1 MCKMIKKQL
10 NYDNIYRNTFL
21 QVQFK
26 MCLLLILICIANTGF
41 AQIQHKNGQ
50 PKNDNA
56 QSRLETIRA
65 VQKANDHYYEKRYAQ
80 AIEAYQTLLKG
91 DLTVSQKGSV
101 RLMLGQSYVRLSKDA
116 EAKKILT
123 ELINEAPNGTYAT
136 QAVHQLTSLYRQR
149 YQIKE
154 AIVLSKHLVKQHP
167 DTAVAAVAA
176 YLNAYFEYMDGQFDA
191 AIESYKLF
199 LKNYPDSI
207 YTSTAINSL
216 VRLYTA
222 NEKFAEAEKLI
233 NERIKLNPS
242 DTSLLEELAK
252 LYQQQGK
259 YQKSLELY
267 KNVLEKNPNS
277 ATIREKLG
285 SLYIEIGDKEKAI
298 AEWEKMVT
306 DGFNRYQQLGT
317 LYLSHKM
324 YDEAIEAFL
333 KAIQAYPT
341 YGYLYTQLAFAY
353 KIQGNIDKAAR
364 TYLEG
369 LRQIG
374 SSASQRE
381 SIWEAMLEIY
391 QGEQQKPLREKLIA
405 EYRNALK
412 TSPNNLNTA
421 IILGELYFYDGQFDD
436 TLKTFKLV
444 HGFFPTTIEAAL
456 QRLARILERD
466 RDPQAITF
474 FTTMLGLSRNIN
486 ILTNTRYS
494 LAKIYQN
501 LEQWD
506 QAAATLKE
514 LDKNS
519 AASIEGKLMRAKI
532 QLYGL
537 QNPKEAQITLQPLLT
552 KRLDHSQYMQVQLT
566 LGEIHLLLG
575 RYTLARQVLTPI
587 ADSINPFSSSARKLI
602 GDSYLFATEFDQA
615 LKEYRKAVLRT
626 QSDKLTNDALERI
639 VLIQANTDYLGIPI
653 SDYVNA
659 LQHYLS
665 GDAKTAIV
673 QCEDTISLHN
683 KSLIVDDMWMLLGRI
698 HRSQKSFGDAIH
710 SFRQV
715 VTLESSLAPHALTNI
730 AEIYQQKQDWTN
742 ALETYTTLLT
752 TFPNNTIVPHA
763 RQQMDNVTK
772 NIKNTGSN
780 TP

>member
-1 MCKMIKKQL
+1 M
-10 NYDNIYRNTFL
+10 
-21 QVQFK
+21 V
-26 MCLLLILICIANTGF
+26 NTGF
-41 AQIQHKNGQ
+41 AQIQ
-50 PKNDNA
+50 PKNDSA

-65 VQKANDHYYEKRYAQ
+65 IQKANDHYYEKRYSQ
-80 AIEAYQTLLKG
+80 AIEAYQTLLKS
-91 DLTVSQKGSV
+91 DLTVSQKGSI

-123 ELINEAPNGTYAT
+123 ELINEDPNGTYAT

-176 YLNAYFEYMDGQFDA
+176 YLNAYFEYVDGQFDV

-216 VRLYTA
+216 LRLYTA
-222 NEKFAEAEKLI
+222 NEKFTEAEKLM

-242 DTSLLEELAK
+242 DTTLLEGLAT

-259 YQKSLELY
+259 YQKALELY
-267 KNVLEKNPNS
+267 KNVLEKKPTNT
-277 ATIREKLG
+277 TIREKLG
-285 SLYIEIGDKEKAI
+285 SLYIEIGEKEKAI
-298 AEWEKMVT
+298 AEWKKMVT
-306 DGFNRYQQLGT
+306 DGFDRYQQLGSI
-317 LYLSHKM
+317 YLSHKM
-324 YDEAIEAFL
+324 YDEAIDAFQT
-333 KAIQAYPT
+333 AIQTNPK

-374 SSASQRE
+374 SSVSQRA

-405 EYRNALK
+405 EYSNALK

-421 IILGELYFYDGQFDD
+421 ILLGELYFYAGQFDD
-436 TLKTFKLV
+436 TLIIYKRI
-444 HGFFPTTIEAAL
+444 HHFFPTTIEAAL

-466 RDPQAITF
+466 QDPQAITF
-474 FTTMLGLSRNIN
+474 FTTLLALSRNIS

-506 QAAATLKE
+506 KAAATLKE

-519 AASIEGKLMRAKI
+519 AASIESKLMCAKI

-537 QNPKEAQITLQPLLT
+537 HNPEEAQITLQPLRN
-552 KRLDHSQYMQVQLT
+552 KRLDYNQYMQVQLI

-575 RYTLARQVLTPI
+575 RYTLAKQVLTPV
-587 ADSINPFSSSARKLI
+587 ADSMSPFSSSARKLI

-615 LKEYRKAVLRT
+615 LKEYRKAILRT

-639 VLIQANTDYLGIPI
+639 ILIQANTDYLGIPL

-665 GDAKTAIV
+665 GDVKTAIV

-683 KSLIVDDMWMLLGRI
+683 KALIVDDMWMLLGRI
-698 HRSQKSFGDAIH
+698 HRSEKSYGDAIH

-715 VTLESSLAPHALTNI
+715 VTMESSLAPHALAKI

-763 RQQMDNVTK
+763 RQQMDDVTK
-772 NIKNTGSN
+772 YIKNTGSN

>member
-1 MCKMIKKQL
+1 MQ
-10 NYDNIYRNTFL
+10 TP
-21 QVQFK
+21 FK
-26 MCLLLILICIANTGF
+26 IGILLIVICIVNTSF
-41 AQIQHKNGQ
+41 AQIQPN
-50 PKNDNA
+50 NDDA

-65 VQKANDHYYEKRYAQ
+65 IQKANDHYYERRYPQ
-80 AIEAYQTLLKG
+80 AIEAYQTLLKSG
-91 DLTVSQKGSV
+91 LTVSQKDSI

-123 ELINEAPNGTYAT
+123 EIINEDPNGTYAT
-136 QAVHQLTSLYRQR
+136 QAVHQLTNLYRQR

-154 AIVLSKHLVKQHP
+154 AIVLNKQLVKQHP

-176 YLNAYFEYMDGQFDA
+176 YLNAYYEYVDGQFDS
-191 AIESYKLF
+191 AIESFKLF

-207 YTSTAINSL
+207 YSTTAINSL

-233 NERIKLNPS
+233 KERLKLNPS
-242 DTSLLEELAK
+242 DTTLLEGLAT

-259 YQKSLELY
+259 YQKALELY
-267 KNVLEKNPNS
+267 KNVLEKNPTN
-277 ATIREKLG
+277 ATIREKIG
-285 SLYIEIGDKEKAI
+285 SLYIEIGEKEKAI

-306 DGFNRYQQLGT
+306 DGFDRYQQLGSI
-317 LYLSHKM
+317 YLTHKM

-333 KAIQAYPT
+333 KSIQANPK

-374 SSASQRE
+374 SSVSQRA

-391 QGEQQKPLREKLIA
+391 QGEQQKTLREKLIA
-405 EYRNALK
+405 DYKNALK
-412 TSPNNLNTA
+412 TSPTDLNTA
-421 IILGELYFYDGQFDD
+421 TILGELYFYANQFDD
-436 TLKTFKLV
+436 TLKTYKPI
-444 HGFFPTTIEAAL
+444 HQFFPTAIEAAL

-466 RDPQAITF
+466 QNPQAIKY
-474 FTTMLGLSRNIN
+474 FTTLLALSKNTS
-486 ILTNTRYS
+486 ILTNTRHS

-519 AASIEGKLMRAKI
+519 AASIESQLIRAKI

-537 QNPKEAQITLQPLLT
+537 HNPKEAQITLQPLLT
-552 KRLDHSQYMQVQLT
+552 KNIDYNQYMQVQLT
-566 LGEIHLLLG
+566 LGEIHLLLS

-587 ADSINPFSSSARKLI
+587 ADGISPFSSSARKLI
-602 GDSYLFATEFDQA
+602 GDSYLYATEFDQA
-615 LKEYRKAVLRT
+615 LTEYRKALIRT
-626 QSDKLTNDALERI
+626 PSDKLTNDALERI
-639 VLIQANTDYLGIPI
+639 VLIQANTDYLGVPL

-659 LQHYLS
+659 LQHFLR
-665 GDAKTAIV
+665 GDVKTAIV
-673 QCEDTISLHN
+673 QCEDTITLHN
-683 KSLIVDDMWMLLGRI
+683 KSLIIDDMWMLLGEM
-698 HRSQKSFGDAIH
+698 HSSEKSYGDAIY
-710 SFRQV
+710 SYRQV
-715 VTLESSLAPHALTNI
+715 VTLESPLAPHALVNI

-742 ALETYTTLLT
+742 ALDTYKTLLT

-772 NIKNTGSN
+772 HIKNIGSK

>member
-1 MCKMIKKQL
+1 MLLDYYSK
-10 NYDNIYRNTFL
+10 YRNTL
-21 QVQFK
+21 IQVTFRI
-26 MCLLLILICIANTGF
+26 CILLIVICIVNTGF
-41 AQIQHKNGQ
+41 TQIQ
-50 PKNDNA
+50 PKNDTV
-56 QSRLETIRA
+56 QSRLETISA
-65 VQKANDHYYEKRYAQ
+65 IQKANDHYYEKRYTQ

-91 DLTVSQKGSV
+91 NLTVSQKGSI
-101 RLMLGQSYVRLSKDA
+101 RLMLGQSYGRLNKDA

-123 ELINEAPNGTYAT
+123 EIINEDPNGTYAT

-167 DTAVAAVAA
+167 DTAVAGVAA
-176 YLNAYFEYMDGQFDA
+176 YLGAYFEYIDGQFDA

-207 YTSTAINSL
+207 YSATAINSL

-222 NEKFAEAEKLI
+222 NEKFTEAEKLI

-242 DTSLLEELAK
+242 DTSLLEGLAT

-259 YQKSLELY
+259 YQKALALY
-267 KNVLEKNPNS
+267 KKVLEKNPTD

-298 AEWEKMVT
+298 AAWEKMVT
-306 DGFNRYQQLGT
+306 DGFDRYQQLGSI
-317 LYLSHKM
+317 YLSHKM

-333 KAIQAYPT
+333 KSIQANPK
-341 YGYLYTQLAFAY
+341 YGYLYTQLAFTY

-374 SSASQRE
+374 SSVNQRA

-412 TSPNNLNTA
+412 ASPNNLNTA
-421 IILGELYFYDGQFDD
+421 IILGELYFYAGQFDD
-436 TLKTFKLV
+436 TLKTYKLI
-444 HGFFPTTIEAAL
+444 HHFFPTTIETAL

-466 RDPQAITF
+466 QDPQAIEF
-474 FTTMLGLSRNIN
+474 FTTLLALSKNTSIF
-486 ILTNTRYS
+486 TNTRYS

-506 QAAATLKE
+506 QAATTLKE
-514 LDKNS
+514 LHKNS
-519 AASIEGKLMRAKI
+519 AASIESQLMCAKI

-537 QNPKEAQITLQPLLT
+537 HNPKEAQVTLQPLLT
-552 KRLDHSQYMQVQLT
+552 KRLDYNQHMQVQLT

-587 ADSINPFSSSARKLI
+587 ADSMSPFSSSARKLI

-639 VLIQANTDYLGIPI
+639 VLIQANTDYLGIPL
-653 SDYVNA
+653 SDYVKA

-665 GDAKTAIV
+665 GDIKTAIV

-683 KSLIVDDMWMLLGRI
+683 KALIIDDMWMLLGRI
-698 HRSQKSFGDAIH
+698 HRSQKSYGDAIH
-710 SFRQV
+710 AFRQV

-730 AEIYQQKQDWTN
+730 AEIYQRKQDWTN
-742 ALETYTTLLT
+742 ALETYATLLT
-752 TFPNNTIVPHA
+752 TFPKNTIVPHA
-763 RQQMDNVTK
+763 RQQMDSVTK

>member
-1 MCKMIKKQL
+1 
-10 NYDNIYRNTFL
+10 
-21 QVQFK
+21 
-26 MCLLLILICIANTGF
+26 
-41 AQIQHKNGQ
+41 
-50 PKNDNA
+50 
-56 QSRLETIRA
+56 
-65 VQKANDHYYEKRYAQ
+65 
-80 AIEAYQTLLKG
+80 
-91 DLTVSQKGSV
+91 
-101 RLMLGQSYVRLSKDA
+101 
-116 EAKKILT
+116 
-123 ELINEAPNGTYAT
+123 
-136 QAVHQLTSLYRQR
+136 
-149 YQIKE
+149 
-154 AIVLSKHLVKQHP
+154 
-167 DTAVAAVAA
+167 
-176 YLNAYFEYMDGQFDA
+176 
-191 AIESYKLF
+191 
-199 LKNYPDSI
+199 
-207 YTSTAINSL
+207 
-216 VRLYTA
+216 
-222 NEKFAEAEKLI
+222 
-233 NERIKLNPS
+233 IKLNPS
-242 DTSLLEELAK
+242 DTSLLEGLAT

-259 YQKSLELY
+259 YQKALELY
-267 KNVLEKNPNS
+267 KNVLEKNPTN

-306 DGFNRYQQLGT
+306 DGFDRYQQLGSI
-317 LYLSHKM
+317 YLSHKM

-333 KAIQAYPT
+333 KSIQANPK

-353 KIQGNIDKAAR
+353 KIKGNIDKAAR

-374 SSASQRE
+374 SSVNQRA

-405 EYRNALK
+405 EYSHALK

-421 IILGELYFYDGQFDD
+421 IILGELYFYAGQFDD
-436 TLKTFKLV
+436 TLKTYKLI
-444 HGFFPTTIEAAL
+444 HPFFPTTIETAL

-466 RDPQAITF
+466 QDPQAIAF
-474 FTTMLGLSRNIN
+474 FTTLLALSRNTS

-519 AASIEGKLMRAKI
+519 AASIESQLMRAKI

-537 QNPKEAQITLQPLLT
+537 HNPKEAQITLQPLQN
-552 KRLDHSQYMQVQLT
+552 KRLDYNQHMQVQLT

-587 ADSINPFSSSARKLI
+587 ADSISPFSSSARKLI

-639 VLIQANTDYLGIPI
+639 VLIQANTDYLGIPL

-665 GDAKTAIV
+665 GDTKPAIV

-683 KSLIVDDMWMLLGRI
+683 KSLIIDDMWMLLGRI
-698 HRSQKSFGDAIH
+698 HRSQKSYGDAIH
-710 SFRQV
+710 SYRQV
-715 VTLESSLAPHALTNI
+715 VTLESSLAPHALANI
-730 AEIYQQKQDWTN
+730 AEIYKRKQDWTN
-742 ALETYTTLLT
+742 ALETYTTLLS